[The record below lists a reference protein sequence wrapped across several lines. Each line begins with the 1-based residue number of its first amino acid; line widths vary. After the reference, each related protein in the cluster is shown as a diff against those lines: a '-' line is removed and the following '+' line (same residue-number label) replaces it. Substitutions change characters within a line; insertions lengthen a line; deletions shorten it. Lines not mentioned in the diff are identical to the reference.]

1 MQYEEIVV
9 QSLQV
14 IPGEEYTRVI
24 NYIKDFANNANGDLD
39 DAYLAGVTLKLG
51 VPLLQD
57 AEEDVKS
64 VAKELDALYGDK
76 AANAVVAFMG
86 HGNPDEYDTYKAN
99 VRYTELEV
107 ELQKYSKNYFVG
119 TVDMMDNFKTN
130 VYARMQAAGITSGKV
145 YCTPLMSI
153 DGDHGHNDMAGDD
166 DDNWQEGVGFTPNE
180 EGEVEDTSWKM
191 YFHHQR
197 LKSTA
202 TPVRVLSS
210 QEISEQGISTFDAA
224 LTRMM
229 PQASMAPN
237 SMGTFLRLNGLGN
250 KYILILINGQ
260 KLTGDISNN
269 VDLNRINMSRVKRI
283 EVLDGAASSLYG
295 SDAIA
300 GVINIITDQP
310 TQNLVSVTSD
320 TKVSGHGVLT
330 EAVTLDIYKNGFGSY
345 TSFTHDRAD
354 SYQTTDLEYKKGSD
368 TETQQTIAPFFT
380 GYRSN
385 IIGQKFT
392 YTPNQHI
399 ALNAGL
405 DYSYKITDRPETR
418 SDVTGG
424 TDYEMRYKGFRWN
437 QGGIYK
443 FNSKNSLQAD
453 FTVDRFRY
461 GKEYDVET
469 KDYAIGDYVQSKKQR
484 SMDGELK
491 AILGLTGNSTTIFG
505 ADWRKDYLTATSG
518 NINQHVYS
526 LAAYAQ
532 HEHKLF
538 KYFTATLGLR
548 MTHHKTFNNHLTPKV
563 TLMYAPGNFRFRATY
578 SAGFRAPGLDELY
591 YHYFS
596 VNRGKAQISFGNKNL
611 KPEKS
616 NYFSLNAEY
625 RDEVIAVS
633 VTGYLNRINDM
644 VIKQNI
650 SIDDASRTMLMQEFP
665 EMTQDQAS
673 KMVSYA
679 LYQNSDKGDVKGLQL
694 NVSANIFPGFNL
706 SANYVYT
713 YARTKSDDEWTLL
726 ERSIRHAATI
736 TANYHHSWGR
746 YALNVN
752 LNGRLQSKTYY
763 PDYEDAPGFGV
774 WNLHTTHT
782 IQCGRWVVFKPV
794 IGIDNIFDKV
804 DRRIDSSTRKY
815 ALYSPG
821 RMLVVGGVIKL
832 WQ

>member
-1 MQYEEIVV
+1 MKYKLISLFVALLSGSAAFSQIHQMERRDSSAVHRTYNLNPVV
-9 QSLQV
+9 
-14 IPGEEYTRVI
+14 
-24 NYIKDFANNANGDLD
+24 
-39 DAYLAGVTLKLG
+39 VTG
-51 VPLLQD
+51 
-57 AEEDVKS
+57 
-64 VAKELDALYGDK
+64 
-76 AANAVVAFMG
+76 
-86 HGNPDEYDTYKAN
+86 
-99 VRYTELEV
+99 
-107 ELQKYSKNYFVG
+107 
-119 TVDMMDNFKTN
+119 
-130 VYARMQAAGITSGKV
+130 SG
-145 YCTPLMSI
+145 
-153 DGDHGHNDMAGDD
+153 
-166 DDNWQEGVGFTPNE
+166 
-180 EGEVEDTSWKM
+180 
-191 YFHHQR
+191 HHQR

-210 QEISEQGISTFDAA
+210 QEIREQGISTFDGA

-320 TKVSGHGVLT
+320 THLSGHGVLT
-330 EAVTLDIYKNGFGSY
+330 EAVCLDVYKNGFGSY

-354 SYQTTDLEYKKGSD
+354 SYQTTDLEYIKGSD
-368 TETQQTIAPFFT
+368 TETQKTIAPLFT

-385 IIGQKFT
+385 IFGQKFT
-392 YTPNQHI
+392 YAPNQHL
-399 ALNAGL
+399 ALNAGI
-405 DYSYKITDRPETR
+405 DYSYKITDRPNTNSVPLLQEGLGEV
-418 SDVTGG
+418 SYVPGG
-424 TDYEMRYKGFRWN
+424 TDYEIRYKGFRWN
-437 QGGIYK
+437 IGGIYK
-443 FNSKNSLQAD
+443 FTAKNSLQAN

-461 GKEYDVET
+461 GKEYDVAT
-469 KDYAIGDYVQSKKQR
+469 KDYAIGDYVQSKKQL

-491 AILGLTGNSTTIFG
+491 AILGLTKNSTTIFG
-505 ADWRKDYLTATSG
+505 ADWRKDYLIATSG
-518 NINQHVYS
+518 NIDQNVYT

-532 HEHKLF
+532 HEMKFL
-538 KYFTATLGLR
+538 KDFTATLGLR
-548 MTHHKTFNNHLTPKV
+548 LTHHETFNNHLTPKV

-591 YHYFS
+591 YHYFA
-596 VNRGKAQISFGNKNL
+596 VNRGKAQISFGNKDL

-616 NYFSLNAEY
+616 HYFSLNAEY

-633 VTGYLNRINDM
+633 LTGYLNRINDM
-644 VIKQNI
+644 VVKQNVDV
-650 SIDDASRTMLMQEFP
+650 DDVSRKMLMSEFP
-665 EMTQDQAS
+665 EMTQDQAD

-679 LYQNSDKGDVKGLQL
+679 LYQNSDKGDVKGVQL
-694 NVSANIFPGFNL
+694 NVSANIFQGFNL

-713 YARTKSDDEWTLL
+713 YARTLSPLLQEGLGEVSIWQPL

-736 TANYHHSWGR
+736 AANYHHSWGK
-746 YALNVN
+746 YGLNIN

-763 PDYEDAPGFGV
+763 TGSYKDAPGFGL
-774 WNLHTTHT
+774 WNLHTTHSFDCT
-782 IQCGRWVVFKPV
+782 KWLYLEPS
-794 IGIDNIFDKV
+794 IGIDNIFNKV

-821 RMLVVGGVIKL
+821 RMIVMGIKVKL
-832 WQ
+832 KK

>member
-1 MQYEEIVV
+1 MTKKLITLLVALLSGSAAFPQIHTM
-9 QSLQV
+9 
-14 IPGEEYTRVI
+14 TRKDSSVI
-24 NYIKDFANNANGDLD
+24 NRTYNLNPVV
-39 DAYLAGVTLKLG
+39 VTG
-51 VPLLQD
+51 
-57 AEEDVKS
+57 
-64 VAKELDALYGDK
+64 
-76 AANAVVAFMG
+76 
-86 HGNPDEYDTYKAN
+86 
-99 VRYTELEV
+99 
-107 ELQKYSKNYFVG
+107 
-119 TVDMMDNFKTN
+119 
-130 VYARMQAAGITSGKV
+130 SG
-145 YCTPLMSI
+145 
-153 DGDHGHNDMAGDD
+153 
-166 DDNWQEGVGFTPNE
+166 
-180 EGEVEDTSWKM
+180 
-191 YFHHQR
+191 HHQR

-202 TPVRVLSS
+202 TPVHVLSS
-210 QEISEQGISTFDAA
+210 QEIREQGISTFDAA

-229 PQASMAPN
+229 PQVSIAPN

-260 KLTGDISNN
+260 KLSGDISNN

-310 TQNLVSVTSD
+310 TQQFVGITSD
-320 TKVSGHGVLT
+320 THVSGHGVLT
-330 EAVTLDIYKNGFGSY
+330 EAVSLDIYKNGFGSY

-354 SYQTTDLEYKKGSD
+354 SYQTTDLEYVKGSD
-368 TETQQTIAPFFT
+368 TETQQTIAPLFT

-385 IIGQKFT
+385 ILGQKFT
-392 YTPNQHI
+392 YNPNQHL

-418 SDVTGG
+418 SDITGG

-437 QGGIYK
+437 VGGIYK
-443 FNSKNSLQAD
+443 FTSRNSLQAD

-469 KDYAIGDYVQSKKQR
+469 KTNAIGDYVQSKKQR
-484 SMDGELK
+484 MMEGELK
-491 AILGLTGNSTTIFG
+491 GILGLSANSTTIFG

-518 NINQHVYS
+518 NIDQNIYT

-532 HEHKLF
+532 HEQKFL
-538 KYFTATLGLR
+538 KDLTVTIGLR
-548 MTHHKTFNNHLTPKV
+548 LTHHETFNNHLTPKA

-596 VNRGKAQISFGNKNL
+596 VNRGKPQISFGNQNL

-616 NYFSLNAEY
+616 HYFSLNAEY
-625 RDEVIAVS
+625 RDDVIAVS
-633 VTGYLNRINDM
+633 LTGYLNCINDM
-644 VIKQNI
+644 VVKQNVDV
-650 SIDDASRTMLMQEFP
+650 DDASRTMLMKEFP
-665 EMTQDQAS
+665 EMTQDQAD

-679 LYQNSDKGDVKGLQL
+679 LYQNSDKGDVKGVQL
-694 NVSANIFPGFNL
+694 NASANIFKGFNL

-713 YARTKSDDEWTLL
+713 YARTKSGEEWSVL

-736 TANYHHSWGR
+736 AANYHHTWGK
-746 YALNVN
+746 YGLNIN

-763 PDYEDAPGFGV
+763 TGTYEDAPGYGI

-782 IQCGRWVVFKPV
+782 FDCTKWAFVEPS
-794 IGIDNIFDKV
+794 IGIDNLFDKV
-804 DRRIDSSTRKY
+804 DRRIDSSIRKY

-821 RMLVVGGVIKL
+821 RMLVVGLKVKFK
-832 WQ
+832 Q